1 MNLATFF
8 ISRTEQ
14 IYAKLLTASGS
25 KFKMK
30 VMSTWT
36 LSEILITSA
45 VIWKQILLLEN
56 EIVQYLQNYKYK
68 DVNQRHFGKL
78 LKVSTKVIKNNYP
91 KTVYTFFMGSSF
103 SSYFLRL
110 NC

>member
-1 MNLATFF
+1 MNLTTFF

-45 VIWKQILLLEN
+45 VI
-56 EIVQYLQNYKYK
+56 
-68 DVNQRHFGKL
+68 
-78 LKVSTKVIKNNYP
+78 
-91 KTVYTFFMGSSF
+91 
-103 SSYFLRL
+103 
-110 NC
+110 

>member
-1 MNLATFF
+1 MNLTTFF
-8 ISRTEQ
+8 YFKNQTDLR
-14 IYAKLLTASGS
+14 KLLTASGT
-25 KFKMK
+25 KFKIK

-68 DVNQRHFGKL
+68 DVNQGHFGKPL
-78 LKVSTKVIKNNYP
+78 QVSTKVIKNNYP
-91 KTVYTFFMGSSF
+91 KTIYTFLIGSSF